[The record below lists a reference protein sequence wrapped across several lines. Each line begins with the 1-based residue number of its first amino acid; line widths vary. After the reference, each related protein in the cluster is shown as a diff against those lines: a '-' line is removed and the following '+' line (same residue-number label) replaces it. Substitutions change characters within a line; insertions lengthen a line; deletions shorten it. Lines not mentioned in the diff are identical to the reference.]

1 MTHLTFTVQDQI
13 ATIVLDNPPQNR
25 IDLQMVDELS
35 EAIKAIGSSDARVVI
50 LRSEGADFSF
60 GGIS

>member
-25 IDLQMVDELS
+25 IDLQMADELS
-35 EAIKAIGSSDARVVI
+35 EAITAIGSSDARVVI
-50 LRSEGADFSF
+50 IRAEGA
-60 GGIS
+60 GLQLRR